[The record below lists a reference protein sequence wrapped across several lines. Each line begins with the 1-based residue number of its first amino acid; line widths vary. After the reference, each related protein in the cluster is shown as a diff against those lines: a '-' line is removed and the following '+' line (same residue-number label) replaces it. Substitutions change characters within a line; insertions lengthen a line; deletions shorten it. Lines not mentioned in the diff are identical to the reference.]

1 MKEGHFT
8 LLDEAYGRLMERV
21 TGVFTANEIP
31 YVVVGGSGIQLAI
44 TSALTQNGKVST
56 AQKKYELR
64 GLLRPTDDIDMAVKA
79 ERLEVGNALQELTAS
94 DPTLD
99 VSLPYDRTPT
109 VNITCKEG
117 VPRRIHL
124 NIQTDQAEFKGL
136 TAWYDEIIA
145 GGRPLTISYNNHPG
159 FQVVVA
165 EPEFLIA
172 SKLTR
177 ARPKDIVDIFNL
189 LNVLNKNQV
198 HRDRIK
204 DILNRCD
211 KMGCMVTLDAILA
224 DLQN

>member
-8 LLDEAYGRLMERV
+8 LLDEEYGRLMERV
-21 TGVFTANEIP
+21 TGMFSAKEIP
-31 YVVVGGSGIQLAI
+31 YVVVGGSGIQVAI

-64 GLLRPTDDIDMAVKA
+64 GLLRATDDIDMAVKA
-79 ERLEVGNALQELTAS
+79 ERLDVGNALQELTAS

-99 VSLPYDRTPT
+99 INLPYDHAPT
-109 VNITCKEG
+109 VSIQPKEG
-117 VPRRIHL
+117 SPKRVHL
-124 NIQTDQAEFKGL
+124 NIQTNQTEFKGL

-145 GGRPLTISYNNHPG
+145 GGRSLTISYNNHPG

-204 DILNRCD
+204 EILARCD
-211 KMGCMVTLDAILA
+211 KLGCMVTLDSILA